1 MFQKQ
6 LKRVVLEIAVG
17 PLKQVNFIMLYELL
31 PAAIT
36 KTTET
41 ECLRPQLY
49 SPVGVEARCSELPSL
64 G

>member
-1 MFQKQ
+1 M
-6 LKRVVLEIAVG
+6 LEIAVG

-64 G
+64 S